1 MAARSLDAACN
12 HCMRHVGALGRVL
25 CREHRRGQRVSG
37 DLPLEQF
44 LVLPHASALSWLA
57 RAR

>member
-25 CREHRRGQRVSG
+25 CREHRRGSEAHQFQMAP
-37 DLPLEQF
+37 DLGAIIDTS
-44 LVLPHASALSWLA
+44 VV
-57 RAR
+57 